1 MVFKNFNLEFVFNF
15 KHILNKNVKKHLKK
29 INNMYLI
36 TKFFVGLIRQQA
48 T

>member
-36 TKFFVGLIRQQA
+36 TQ
-48 T
+48 